1 MKISRFGLIARIA
14 LLVIGVELAAFGAL
28 GGFYIDRYSTAADEY
43 LQSRLQLLGRMISD
57 DELAPTALSRREL
70 IGQLLA
76 APCTQAIVVG
86 GNGRVII
93 STDPLHLG
101 RKAGSVPG
109 FDERWLAADAP
120 DHQSIINGDSLT
132 AVMHIHHPGS
142 NALLYVAA
150 FQIDI
155 SAINAQKRSITQWG
169 IFGSALFILL
179 SSLAILFFAQRL
191 ITRRIRHSLSILKQ
205 VEGGNLDARIPVSTH
220 DELGELQYGINS
232 MTEKVGELLK
242 QHRRNEE
249 EIRSSSHLLNSIIEN
264 IPNMIFL
271 KRADDLRF
279 VLFNKAGEQLLG
291 YDRQELL
298 GKNDYDF
305 FTKEQADFF
314 SGKDREVLASTVL
327 TDIPEENIT
336 PRHGQPRILHTKK
349 LALRNAEGKPVFLL
363 GISEDITD
371 VKHAAEELERYRLHL
386 EQLVAVRTAE
396 LSQAKEEA
404 ETANV
409 AKSTFLANMSH
420 EIRTPLNAITGLAH
434 MIRRGGLTP
443 EQSERLDKLQ
453 GASTHLLNII
463 NTILDISKVE
473 AGKFELEESAVK
485 IEAIL
490 GNVSS
495 MLREQVEAKGLDLRS
510 EVEPLPAHLLGDVTR
525 LQQALLNY
533 AINAVKFTE
542 TGSVTLRV
550 KLLDEA
556 DDSVMLRFEVVD
568 TGIGIAKEAMGRLFS
583 AFEQADN
590 STTRKYGGTGLGL
603 AITKRLAG
611 LMGGE
616 AGAESRQGVGSTFW
630 FTVRLRKNPAGN
642 EEVVEA
648 PQPDAA
654 ELRLKHD
661 YPALSVLLAEDEPI
675 NQEITRELLT
685 DIDWQVDTAADG
697 VEALALA
704 GKNNYALILMDMQM
718 PNMDGIEATQRIRRL
733 AKCATTPILA
743 MTANTFAEDKAKC
756 LDAGMNDFISKPVSP
771 EHLYATLYKWVAK
784 SGGGK
789 ESANDKTPKAAPP
802 HVAVV

>member
-1 MKISRFGLIARIA
+1 MKTPRFGLIARIA

-28 GGFYIDRYSTAADEY
+28 GGFYINRYSTAADDH
-43 LQSRLQLLGRMISD
+43 LQSRLELLGRMISN
-57 DELAPTALSRREL
+57 DELAPTTLSRREL
-70 IGQLLA
+70 ISDLLA
-76 APCTQAIVVG
+76 APCTQAIMIG

-109 FDERWLAADAP
+109 FDERWMAADAP
-120 DHQSIINGDSLT
+120 DYQSMINGDRLT
-132 AVMHIHHPGS
+132 AVMHIHNPAS
-142 NALLYVAA
+142 QALLYVAA
-150 FQIDI
+150 FQVDI
-155 SAINAQKRSITQWG
+155 SAINAQKRSIAQWG

-191 ITRRIRHSLSILKQ
+191 ITRRIRGSLSVLKQ
-205 VEGGNLDARIPVSTH
+205 VEGGDLDARIPVSAQ
-220 DELGELQYGINS
+220 DELGELQHGINS
-232 MTEKVGELLK
+232 MTEKVGELLR

-249 EIRSSSHLLNSIIEN
+249 EIRSSSRLLNSIIEN

-291 YDRQELL
+291 YGRQELL
-298 GKNDYDF
+298 GKNDHDF
-305 FTKEQADFF
+305 FASEQADFF
-314 SGKDREVLASTVL
+314 ASKDREVLASTSL
-327 TDIPEENIT
+327 TDIPEETIT

-349 LALRNAEGKPVFLL
+349 LALRNAQGEPEFLL

-371 VKHAAEELERYRLHL
+371 FKQAAEELERYRVHL

-404 ETANV
+404 ESANV

-473 AGKFELEESAVK
+473 AGKLELEESSVK

-490 GNVSS
+490 GNVAS
-495 MLREQVEAKGLDLRS
+495 MLRDQVEAKGLDLRS
-510 EVEPLPAHLLGDVTR
+510 EVAPLPPHLFGDVTR

-550 KLLDEA
+550 KPVEEA
-556 DDSVMLRFEVVD
+556 DDSILLRFEVID
-568 TGIGIAKEAMGRLFS
+568 TGIGIAQETLGRLFS

-603 AITKRLAG
+603 AITKRLAK

-616 AGAESRQGVGSTFW
+616 AGAESAQGIGSTFW
-630 FTVRLRKNPAGN
+630 FTVRLRKGAASYD
-642 EEVVEA
+642 EVSEVSRT
-648 PQPDAA
+648 DAA
-654 ELRLKHD
+654 ELRLKND
-661 YPALSVLLAEDEPI
+661 YPALRVLLAEDEPI

-685 DIDWQVDTAADG
+685 DIDWQVDAAADG

-704 GKNNYALILMDMQM
+704 GKNDYALILMDMQM
-718 PNMDGIEATQRIRRL
+718 PNMDGIEATRRIRQL
-733 AKCATTPILA
+733 ARGAATPILA
-743 MTANTFAEDKAKC
+743 MTANTFAEDKVKC
-756 LDAGMNDFISKPVSP
+756 LEAGMNDFISKPVSP

-784 SGGGK
+784 SRQPD
-789 ESANDKTPKAAPP
+789 SANDKTPD
-802 HVAVV
+802 VAVS

>member
-1 MKISRFGLIARIA
+1 MKTPRFGLIARIA

-28 GGFYIDRYSTAADEY
+28 GGFYIDRYSTAADEH
-43 LQSRLQLLGRMISD
+43 LQSRLELLGRMISN
-57 DELAPTALSRREL
+57 DELAPTTLSRREL
-70 IGQLLA
+70 ISELLA
-76 APCTQAIVVG
+76 APCSQAIMVG
-86 GNGRVII
+86 GNGRVIV
-93 STDPLHLG
+93 STDPAHLG

-120 DHQSIINGDSLT
+120 DRQSMIDGDRLT
-132 AVMHIHHPGS
+132 AVMHIHNPVS
-142 NALLYVAA
+142 QALLYVAA
-150 FQIDI
+150 FEIDI
-155 SAINAQKRSITQWG
+155 SSINAQKRSIAQWG
-169 IFGSALFILL
+169 VFGSALFILL

-191 ITRRIRHSLSILKQ
+191 ITHRIRGSLSVLKQ
-205 VEGGNLDARIPVSTH
+205 VEGGDLDARITVSAQ
-220 DELGELQYGINS
+220 DELGELQQGINS

-249 EIRSSSHLLNSIIEN
+249 EIRSASHLLNSIIEN

-291 YDRQELL
+291 YGRQEIL
-298 GKNDYDF
+298 GKNDHDIF
-305 FTKEQADFF
+305 AREQADFF
-314 SGKDREVLASTVL
+314 ASKDRQVLASTAL
-327 TDIPEENIT
+327 TDIPEESIT

-349 LALRNAEGKPVFLL
+349 LALRNARGEPEFLL

-371 VKHAAEELERYRLHL
+371 FKQAAEELERYRVHL

-404 ETANV
+404 ESANI

-473 AGKFELEESAVK
+473 AGKLELEESSVK

-490 GNVSS
+490 GNVAS
-495 MLREQVEAKGLDLRS
+495 MLRDQVEAKGLDLRS
-510 EVEPLPAHLLGDVTR
+510 EVEPLPPHLFGDVTR

-533 AINAVKFTE
+533 AINAVKFTD

-550 KLLDEA
+550 KAVDEA
-556 DDSVMLRFEVVD
+556 DDSIMLRFEVID
-568 TGIGIAKEAMGRLFS
+568 TGIGIAPEALGRLFS

-603 AITKRLAG
+603 AITKRLAK

-616 AGAESRQGVGSTFW
+616 AGAESTPGAGSTFW
-630 FTVRLRKNPAGN
+630 FTVRLRKGAASYD
-642 EEVVEA
+642 EVSEA
-648 PQPDAA
+648 PLADTA
-654 ELRLKHD
+654 ELRLKTD
-661 YPALSVLLAEDEPI
+661 YPARRVLLAEDEPI

-685 DIDWQVDTAADG
+685 DIDWQVDAAADG

-704 GKNNYALILMDMQM
+704 GKNDYALILMDMQM
-718 PNMDGIEATQRIRRL
+718 PNMDGIEATRRIRQL
-733 AKCATTPILA
+733 ARGAATPILA
-743 MTANTFAEDKAKC
+743 MTANTFAEDKVKC
-756 LDAGMNDFISKPVSP
+756 LEAGMNDFISKPVSP

-784 SGGGK
+784 SRQPD
-789 ESANDKTPKAAPP
+789 SANDKTPD
-802 HVAVV
+802 VAVS

>member
-1 MKISRFGLIARIA
+1 MKTPRFGLIARIA

-28 GGFYIDRYSTAADEY
+28 GGFYIDRYSTAADEH
-43 LQSRLQLLGRMISD
+43 LQSRLQLLGRMISN
-57 DELAPTALSRREL
+57 DELAPTVLSRREL
-70 IGQLLA
+70 IGELIA
-76 APCTQAIVVG
+76 APCSQAVLVG

-93 STDPLHLG
+93 STDPAHLG
-101 RKAGSVPG
+101 QKAGSVPG
-109 FDERWLAADAP
+109 FDESWLAAEAP
-120 DHQSIINGDSLT
+120 DHQSIIKNNSLT
-132 AVMHIHHPGS
+132 AVMHIHNPVS
-142 NALLYVAA
+142 DALLYVAA
-150 FQIDI
+150 FQVDI
-155 SAINAQKRSITQWG
+155 SGINAQKRSFAQWG

-191 ITRRIRHSLSILKQ
+191 ITRRIRDSLTFLKEA
-205 VEGGNLDARIPVSTH
+205 EGGNLDARIPISMN
-220 DELGELQYGINS
+220 DELGELQHGINS
-232 MTEKVGELLK
+232 MTEKVGELLR

-305 FTKEQADFF
+305 FAREQADFF
-314 SGKDREVLASTVL
+314 TGKDREVLASTAL
-327 TDIPEENIT
+327 TDIPEEHIT
-336 PRHGQPRILHTKK
+336 LRNGQARILHTKK
-349 LALRNAEGKPVFLL
+349 MPLLNARGEPEFLL

-371 VKHAAEELERYRLHL
+371 FKRSAEELERYRVHL

-409 AKSTFLANMSH
+409 AKTTFLANMSH

-443 EQSERLDKLQ
+443 EQNERLDKLQ

-485 IEAIL
+485 IEAML
-490 GNVSS
+490 GNVAS

-510 EVEPLPAHLLGDVTR
+510 EVDEMPPHLLGDTTR

-550 KLLDEA
+550 KRLDET
-556 DDSVMLRFEVVD
+556 DESVLLRFEVVD
-568 TGIGIAKEAMGRLFS
+568 TGIGIAPEALGRLFS

-630 FTVRLRKNPAGN
+630 FTARLGKGLAGN
-642 EEVVEA
+642 EETGETASV
-648 PQPDAA
+648 DAA
-654 ELRLKHD
+654 EHRLKRD
-661 YPALSVLLAEDEPI
+661 YPALPVLLAEDEPI
-675 NQEITRELLT
+675 NQEITRELLN
-685 DIDWQVDTAADG
+685 DINWRVDTAADG

-704 GKNNYALILMDMQM
+704 GKNDYALILMDMQM
-718 PNMDGIEATQRIRRL
+718 PNMDGIEATRRIRQL
-733 AKCATTPILA
+733 ARCATTPILA
-743 MTANTFAEDKAKC
+743 MTANTFAEDKMKC

-784 SGGGK
+784 SDGRK
-789 ESANDKTPKAAPP
+789 DSASDKTLNAPQP
-802 HVAVV
+802 LADAV

>member
-1 MKISRFGLIARIA
+1 MKKHRFGLIARLA
-14 LLVIGVELAAFGAL
+14 LLVVGVELAAFGAL
-28 GGFYIDRYSTAADEY
+28 GGFYIDRYSAAADEH
-43 LQSRLQLLGRMISD
+43 LQSRLDLLGRMISTE
-57 DELAPTALSRREL
+57 ELATTALSRREL
-70 IGQLLA
+70 IGELLA
-76 APCTQAIVVG
+76 APCIRAVVVG
-86 GNGRVII
+86 GNDRVII
-93 STDPLHLG
+93 STDPDYLG
-101 RKAGSVPG
+101 RKAGSVPDI
-109 FDERWLAADAP
+109 DEKWLADSAP
-120 DHQSIINGDSLT
+120 DRQFMVNGDSLT
-132 AVMHIHHPGS
+132 AVMHIHSPAS
-142 NALLYVAA
+142 NAHLYTAA

-155 SAINAQKRSITQWG
+155 SGINAQKRSIAQWG

-191 ITRRIRHSLSILKQ
+191 VTRRIRDSLTILKQ
-205 VEGGNLDARIPVSTH
+205 VEGGSLDVRIPVSMH
-220 DELGELQYGINS
+220 DELGELQNGINS

-242 QHRRNEE
+242 QHRRNED
-249 EIRSSSHLLNSIIEN
+249 EIRSSRNLLNSIIEN

-298 GKNDYDF
+298 GKNDYDLF
-305 FTKEQADFF
+305 AKEQADFF
-314 SGKDREVLASTVL
+314 TGKDRQVLASSAIL
-327 TDIPEENIT
+327 DISEEIIT
-336 PRHGQPRILHTKK
+336 PRQGPPRILHTKK
-349 LALRNAEGKPVFLL
+349 LALRNAQGEAEFML

-371 VKHAAEELERYRLHL
+371 RKRAAEELERYRIHL
-386 EQLVAVRTAE
+386 EQLVAIRTAE
-396 LSQAKEEA
+396 LSLAKEEA
-404 ETANV
+404 EAANI

-434 MIRRGGLTP
+434 MIRRGGLTD
-443 EQSERLDKLQ
+443 EQNERLDKLQ

-473 AGKFELEESAVK
+473 AGKFELEESAIK

-490 GNVSS
+490 GNVAS
-495 MLREQVEAKGLDLRS
+495 MLRAQVEAKGLDLRS
-510 EVEPLPAHLLGDVTR
+510 EVEALPPHLLGDATR

-550 KLLDEA
+550 KAVAEL
-556 DDSVMLRFEVVD
+556 DDSVMLRFEVID

-616 AGAESRQGVGSTFW
+616 AGAESILGVGSTFW
-630 FTVRLRKNPAGN
+630 FTVRLRKGTASYEEAG
-642 EEVVEA
+642 ET
-648 PQPDAA
+648 PQPNAA
-654 ELRLKHD
+654 EHRLKRD
-661 YPALSVLLAEDEPI
+661 YPALPVLLAEDEPI
-675 NQEITRELLT
+675 NQEITRELLA

-697 VEALALA
+697 VEALAMA
-704 GKNNYALILMDMQM
+704 TKNDYALILMDMQM
-718 PNMDGIEATQRIRRL
+718 PNMDGIEATRQIRLL
-733 AKCATTPILA
+733 AKCKTTPILA
-743 MTANTFAEDKAKC
+743 MTANTFAEDKMKC

-784 SGGGK
+784 NDGGK
-789 ESANDKTPKAAPP
+789 
-802 HVAVV
+802 

>member
-1 MKISRFGLIARIA
+1 MNIPRFGLIARIA

-28 GGFYIDRYSTAADEY
+28 GGFYIDRYSAAADEH
-43 LQSRLQLLGRMISD
+43 LQSRLELLGRMISN

-70 IGQLLA
+70 IGELLA
-76 APCTQAIVVG
+76 APCTRAVVVG
-86 GNGRVII
+86 GSDRVII
-93 STDPLHLG
+93 STDPDHLG
-101 RKAGSVPG
+101 LKAGSIPG
-109 FDERWLAADAP
+109 IDEKWLADGAP
-120 DHQSIINGDSLT
+120 DRQFMANGDSLT
-132 AVMHIHHPGS
+132 AVMHIHSPASDAH
-142 NALLYVAA
+142 LYTAVL
-150 FQIDI
+150 QVDI
-155 SAINAQKRSITQWG
+155 SGINAQKRSIAQWG

-191 ITRRIRHSLSILKQ
+191 ITRRIRDSLATLKE
-205 VEGGNLDARIPVSTH
+205 VEGGNLDARIPVSAY
-220 DELGELQYGINS
+220 DELGELQQGINS
-232 MTEKVGELLK
+232 MTEKVGQLLK
-242 QHRRNEE
+242 QHQRNEE
-249 EIRSSSHLLNSIIEN
+249 EIRSSSRLLNSIIEN

-305 FTKEQADFF
+305 FSTAEAESFT
-314 SGKDREVLASTVL
+314 GKDRQVLASTVL

-349 LALRNAEGKPVFLL
+349 LALRNAQGEPEFLL

-371 VKHAAEELERYRLHL
+371 FKHAAEELERYRAHL

-404 ETANV
+404 EAANI

-434 MIRRGGLTP
+434 IIRRGGLTP

-463 NTILDISKVE
+463 NTILDISKIE
-473 AGKFELEESAVK
+473 AGKFELEESAIK

-495 MLREQVEAKGLDLRS
+495 MLREQVEAKDLDLRC
-510 EVEPLPAHLLGDVTR
+510 EVEPLPPYLLGDATR

-542 TGSVTLRV
+542 IGSVTLRV
-550 KLLDEA
+550 KPVDET
-556 DDSVMLRFEVVD
+556 DDSIMLRFEVVD
-568 TGIGIAKEAMGRLFS
+568 TGIGIPKEALGRLFS

-603 AITKRLAG
+603 AITRRLAR

-616 AGAESRQGVGSTFW
+616 AGAESSQGGGSTFW
-630 FTVRLRKNPAGN
+630 FTARLRKGSASNA
-642 EEVVEA
+642 EVGETTLS
-648 PQPDAA
+648 DAA
-654 ELRLKHD
+654 ERRLKHD

-685 DIDWQVDTAADG
+685 DVDWRVDTAADG

-704 GKNNYALILMDMQM
+704 EKNDYALILMDMQM
-718 PNMDGIEATQRIRRL
+718 PNMDGIESTQCIRRL

-784 SGGGK
+784 NDGGK
-789 ESANDKTPKAAPP
+789 NVPGG
-802 HVAVV
+802 

>member
-1 MKISRFGLIARIA
+1 MKKHRFGLIARIA

-28 GGFYIDRYSTAADEY
+28 GGFYIDRYSTAADQHLE
-43 LQSRLQLLGRMISD
+43 SRLELLGRMISND
-57 DELAPTALSRREL
+57 DLAPTTLSRREL
-70 IGQLLA
+70 IGELLA
-76 APCTQAIVVG
+76 APCTRAIVVG
-86 GNGRVII
+86 GNDRVII
-93 STDPLHLG
+93 STDPAHLG
-101 RKAGSVPG
+101 GKASSVPG
-109 FDERWLAADAP
+109 IDEKWLVDSAP
-120 DHQSIINGDSLT
+120 DRQFMVNGDRLT
-132 AVMHIHHPGS
+132 AVMHIHNPASDAH
-142 NALLYVAA
+142 LYTAVLD
-150 FQIDI
+150 IDI
-155 SAINAQKRSITQWG
+155 SGINAQKRSIAQWG
-169 IFGSALFILL
+169 IFGSALFILF
-179 SSLAILFFAQRL
+179 SSLAILLSAQRL
-191 ITRRIRHSLSILKQ
+191 ITRRIRDSLTILKQ
-205 VEGGNLDARIPVSTH
+205 VEGGNIDARIPVLSH
-220 DELGELQYGINS
+220 DELGELQQGINS

-242 QHRRNEE
+242 QARRNEE

-298 GKNDYDF
+298 GKNDHDLFAREEADF
-305 FTKEQADFF
+305 FT
-314 SGKDREVLASTVL
+314 GKDREVLASTSI

-349 LALRNAEGKPVFLL
+349 LALCNTQGEPVFLL
-363 GISEDITD
+363 GISEDITER
-371 VKHAAEELERYRLHL
+371 KHAAEELERYRVHL

-404 ETANV
+404 EAANI

-473 AGKFELEESAVK
+473 AGKLELEESAIK

-490 GNVSS
+490 GNVAS
-495 MLREQVEAKGLDLRS
+495 MLREQVEAKGLVLRS
-510 EVEPLPAHLLGDVTR
+510 EVEALPPYLLGDATR

-550 KLLDEA
+550 RPVDETA
-556 DDSVMLRFEVVD
+556 GSVKLRFEVVD

-603 AITKRLAG
+603 AITKRLAK

-616 AGAESRQGVGSTFW
+616 SGAESTEGVGSTFW
-630 FTVRLRKNPAGN
+630 FTVRLRKNSTGTEDA
-642 EEVVEA
+642 VETT
-648 PQPDAA
+648 QPDVA
-654 ELRLKHD
+654 ERRLKQD

-685 DIDWQVDTAADG
+685 DIAWRVDTAADG
-697 VEALALA
+697 VEALAMA
-704 GKNNYALILMDMQM
+704 AKNDYALILMDMQM
-718 PNMDGIEATQRIRRL
+718 PNMDGIEATRQIRLL

-743 MTANTFAEDKAKC
+743 MTANTFAEDKMKC

-784 SGGGK
+784 GASRK
-789 ESANDKTPKAAPP
+789 
-802 HVAVV
+802 

>member
-1 MKISRFGLIARIA
+1 MKTPRFGLIARIA
-14 LLVIGVELAAFGAL
+14 LLVVGVELAAFGAL
-28 GGFYIDRYSTAADEY
+28 GAFYIDRYSAAADEH
-43 LQSRLQLLGRMISD
+43 LESRLELLGRMISY

-70 IGQLLA
+70 IGELLA
-76 APCTQAIVVG
+76 APCIRAVVVG

-93 STDPLHLG
+93 STDPAHLG
-101 RKAGSVPG
+101 HTAGSVPD
-109 FDERWLAADAP
+109 FDERWLADSAP
-120 DHQSIINGDSLT
+120 DHQSMVNGDSLT
-132 AVMHIHHPGS
+132 AVMHIHSPAS
-142 NALLYVAA
+142 NAHLYTAA

-155 SAINAQKRSITQWG
+155 SGINAQKRSIAQWG

-179 SSLAILFFAQRL
+179 SSLVIVFFAQRL
-191 ITRRIRHSLSILKQ
+191 VTRRIRGSLAILKQ
-205 VEGGNLDARIPVSTH
+205 VEGGNLDARIPVSMH
-220 DELGELQYGINS
+220 DELGELQHGINS

-305 FTKEQADFF
+305 FTKEQADFLT
-314 SGKDREVLASTVL
+314 GKDRQVLASPSL
-327 TDIPEENIT
+327 IDISDENIT

-349 LALRNAEGKPVFLL
+349 LALRNAQGEAEFLL

-371 VKHAAEELERYRLHL
+371 LKHAAEELESYRVHL
-386 EQLVAVRTAE
+386 EQLVAVRTVE

-404 ETANV
+404 EAANI

-443 EQSERLDKLQ
+443 EQNDRLDKLQ
-453 GASTHLLNII
+453 GAGTHLLNII
-463 NTILDISKVE
+463 NTVLDISKVE
-473 AGKFELEESAVK
+473 AGKLELEESAIK

-495 MLREQVEAKGLDLRS
+495 MLREQVEAKGLQLLS
-510 EVEPLPAHLLGDVTR
+510 EVEPLPPHLLGDATR

-550 KLLDEA
+550 KAVDEVA
-556 DDSVMLRFEVVD
+556 DSVMLRFEVVD

-603 AITKRLAG
+603 AITKRLAR

-616 AGAESRQGVGSTFW
+616 AGAESSQGVGSTFW
-630 FTVRLRKNPAGN
+630 FTARLYKGSASND
-642 EEVVEA
+642 EA
-648 PQPDAA
+648 SESIPPDAA
-654 ELRLKHD
+654 EHRLKRD
-661 YPALSVLLAEDEPI
+661 YPCLSVLLAEDEPI

-685 DIDWQVDTAADG
+685 DIDWRVDAAADG

-704 GKNNYALILMDMQM
+704 EKNDYALILMDMQM
-718 PNMDGIEATQRIRRL
+718 PNMDGIEATRQIRRL

-743 MTANTFAEDKAKC
+743 MTANTFAEDKVKC

-784 SGGGK
+784 S
-789 ESANDKTPKAAPP
+789 KTGN
-802 HVAVV
+802 